1 VHGVFSVVQ
10 LSAGSEVSLMVLY
23 TNNRR
28 FLESLRLVGECFD
41 VRAQDPF
48 HWLRLRTVDTDVNVT
63 TRFVRRIA

>member
-1 VHGVFSVVQ
+1 
-10 LSAGSEVSLMVLY
+10 MVLY

>member
-1 VHGVFSVVQ
+1 MHGVFSVDQ

-28 FLESLRLVGECFD
+28 FLESLRLVGECF
-41 VRAQDPF
+41 VLRAHDPF
-48 HWLRLRTVDTDVNVT
+48 HWLRLRTVDTDANVT